1 MVFVVFQTIEVLV
14 AFAAVVAAVGFVFF
28 HAHGARIGGEGIRV
42 DNGVGAVVV
51 GMEFLG
57 VVSVL

>member
-1 MVFVVFQTIEVLV
+1 MVFKTIEVLV
-14 AFAAVVAAVGFVFF
+14 AFAAIVAAVGFVFF

-42 DNGVGAVVV
+42 DNRVGAVVV

>member
-1 MVFVVFQTIEVLV
+1 MVFQTVEILV

-28 HAHGARIGGEGIRV
+28 HAHGARIGGEGVRV
-42 DNGVGAVVV
+42 DDRIGAIVV
-51 GMEFLG
+51 GVEFLG

>member
-1 MVFVVFQTIEVLV
+1 MIFQTVEILV

-28 HAHGARIGGEGIRV
+28 HAHGARIGGEGVRV
-42 DNGVGAVVV
+42 DDRIGAIVV
-51 GMEFLG
+51 GVEFLG

>member
-1 MVFVVFQTIEVLV
+1 MVFKTIEVLV
-14 AFAAVVAAVGFVFF
+14 AFAAIVAAIGFVFF

-42 DNGVGAVVV
+42 DNRVGAVVV